1 MHEDLTEKII
11 GAAMEI
17 KAIKEL
23 KRAQI
28 AQLLN
33 CLKATKLIL
42 GLLLNFGA
50 TSLQYKRV
58 LTNLYT

>member
-1 MHEDLTEKII
+1 LHEDLTEKII